1 VKLITGNKTLFYIL
15 AIAIFASNCLG
26 DTGQERKAASKVK
39 ISVTDFRNKELH
51 FNRHPERVVCLIESA
66 LTGIYMLGAQN
77 KIVGVS
83 SNIYSDNL
91 YAYYSRMDQRIADK
105 TLAVPGNWDYV
116 SIEKIVTLKPDLVI
130 IWSSQTEAIE
140 NIENFDIPVYG
151 VMLHSLD
158 DVIKEIKDFG
168 ILFNKENRSDSL
180 IRFTKNNLE
189 KIAEKTKGQNKK
201 RVYFAWMQG
210 ITETSGKNSMVDD
223 LIEASGGINVCDYPE
238 EHAVVNLEKI
248 VEWNPEAIVMWCN
261 DKTDPSDMMLI
272 TSLKNV
278 NAVQS
283 RRVFEFPSV
292 FECDLWTLKFQYA
305 SLLLVSWLY
314 PEKFSENELDSSS
327 DEIFKI
333 LYNTNI
339 NLSHEK

>member
-1 VKLITGNKTLFYIL
+1 MKLITGNKTLFYIL
-15 AIAIFASNCLG
+15 AIAILASNCLG
-26 DTGQERKAASKVK
+26 DTGQEQKAASKVK
-39 ISVTDFRNKELH
+39 ISVTDFRDKELH
-51 FNRHPERVVCLIESA
+51 FNTHPERVVCLIESA

-83 SNIYSDNL
+83 SNIYSENL
-91 YAYYSRMDQRIADK
+91 YVYYSKMDQRITDE
-105 TLAVPGNWDYV
+105 TLATPGNWDYV
-116 SIEKIVTLKPDLVI
+116 SIEEIVSLKPDLVI

-189 KIAEKTKGQNKK
+189 NIDEKTTGRNKK

-210 ITETSGKNSMVDD
+210 ITETSGKNSIVDD
-223 LIEASGGINVCDYPE
+223 LIDASGGINVCNYPE
-238 EHAVVNLEKI
+238 EHVVINLEKI
-248 VEWNPEAIVMWCN
+248 VEWNPEAIVMWYN
-261 DKTDPSDMMLI
+261 DKTDPSDLRQM

-283 RRVFEFPSV
+283 GRVFEFPSV

-305 SLLLVSWLY
+305 SLLLASWLY
-314 PEKFSENELDSSS
+314 PEEFSVKELDSSKN
-327 DEIFKI
+327 EIFKT

-339 NLSHEK
+339 DLSHEK

>member
-1 VKLITGNKTLFYIL
+1 MKLITGNKTLFYIL
-15 AIAIFASNCLG
+15 VFAILASNCMG
-26 DTGQERKAASKVK
+26 DAGQERKVSGEVK
-39 ISVTDFRNKELH
+39 ISVTDFRNKDLH

-66 LTGIYMLGAQN
+66 LTGIYMLGEEN
-77 KIVGVS
+77 KIIGVS
-83 SNIYSDNL
+83 SNIYSENL
-91 YAYYSRMDQRIADK
+91 YMHYSKMDQRIADK
-105 TLAVPGNWDYV
+105 TLAVPGSWDYV
-116 SIEKIVTLKPDLVI
+116 SIEEIVTLKPDLVI

-180 IRFTKNNLE
+180 IQFTKNNLE
-189 KIAEKTKGQNKK
+189 KIAEKTIGQNKK

-210 ITETSGKNSMVDD
+210 ITETSGKNSMVND
-223 LIEASGGINVCDYPE
+223 LIESSGGINVCDYPE

-248 VEWNPEAIVMWCN
+248 VEWDPEAIVMWCN
-261 DKTDPSDMMLI
+261 DKTDPSDIMLMS
-272 TSLKNV
+272 SLMNV

-283 RRVFEFPSV
+283 SHVFEFPSV

-305 SLLLVSWLY
+305 SLLLASWLY
-314 PEKFSENELDSSS
+314 PEKFSVNELDSLK
-327 DEIFKI
+327 DEIFKT

-339 NLSHEK
+339 DLSHEK

>member
-1 VKLITGNKTLFYIL
+1 MKLITGNKTLFYIL
-15 AIAIFASNCLG
+15 VFAILASNCMG
-26 DTGQERKAASKVK
+26 DAGQERKVSGEVK
-39 ISVTDFRNKELH
+39 ISVTDFRNKDLH

-66 LTGIYMLGAQN
+66 LTGIYMLGEEN
-77 KIVGVS
+77 KIIGVS
-83 SNIYSDNL
+83 SNIYSENL
-91 YAYYSRMDQRIADK
+91 YMHYSKMDQRIADK
-105 TLAVPGNWDYV
+105 TLAVPGSWDYV
-116 SIEKIVTLKPDLVI
+116 SIEEIVTLKPDLVI

-168 ILFNKENRSDSL
+168 ILFNKENRSESL

-189 KIAEKTKGQNKK
+189 KIAEKTIGQNKK

-210 ITETSGKNSMVDD
+210 ITETSGKNSMVND
-223 LIEASGGINVCDYPE
+223 LIESSGGINVCDYPE

-248 VEWNPEAIVMWCN
+248 VEWDPEAIVMWCN
-261 DKTDPSDMMLI
+261 DKTDPSDIMLMS
-272 TSLKNV
+272 SLMNV

-283 RRVFEFPSV
+283 SHVFEFPSV
-292 FECDLWTLKFQYA
+292 FESDLWTLKFQYA
-305 SLLLVSWLY
+305 SLLLASWLY
-314 PEKFSENELDSSS
+314 PEKFSVNELDSLK
-327 DEIFKI
+327 DEIFKT

-339 NLSHEK
+339 DLSHEK

>member
-1 VKLITGNKTLFYIL
+1 M
-15 AIAIFASNCLG
+15 G
-26 DTGQERKAASKVK
+26 DAGQERKVSGEVK
-39 ISVTDFRNKELH
+39 ISVTDFRNKDLH

-66 LTGIYMLGAQN
+66 LTGIYMLGEEN
-77 KIVGVS
+77 KIIGVS
-83 SNIYSDNL
+83 SNIYSENL
-91 YAYYSRMDQRIADK
+91 YMHYSKMDQRIADK
-105 TLAVPGNWDYV
+105 TLAVPGSWDYV
-116 SIEKIVTLKPDLVI
+116 SIEEIVTLKPDLVI

-168 ILFNKENRSDSL
+168 ILFNKENRSESL

-189 KIAEKTKGQNKK
+189 KIAEKTIGQNKK

-210 ITETSGKNSMVDD
+210 ITETSGKNSMVND
-223 LIEASGGINVCDYPE
+223 LIESSGGINVCDYPE

-248 VEWNPEAIVMWCN
+248 VEWDPEAIVMWCN
-261 DKTDPSDMMLI
+261 DKTDPSDIMLMS
-272 TSLKNV
+272 SLMNV

-283 RRVFEFPSV
+283 SHVFEFPSV
-292 FECDLWTLKFQYA
+292 FESDLWTLKFQYA
-305 SLLLVSWLY
+305 SLLLASWLY
-314 PEKFSENELDSSS
+314 PEKFSVNELDSLK
-327 DEIFKI
+327 DEIFKT

-339 NLSHEK
+339 DLSHEK

>member
-1 VKLITGNKTLFYIL
+1 M
-15 AIAIFASNCLG
+15 G
-26 DTGQERKAASKVK
+26 DAGQERKVSGEVK
-39 ISVTDFRNKELH
+39 ISVTDFRNKDLH

-66 LTGIYMLGAQN
+66 LTGIYMLGEEN
-77 KIVGVS
+77 KIIGVS
-83 SNIYSDNL
+83 SNIYSENL
-91 YAYYSRMDQRIADK
+91 YMHYSKMDQRIADK
-105 TLAVPGNWDYV
+105 TLAVPGSWDYV
-116 SIEKIVTLKPDLVI
+116 SIEEIVTLKPDLVI

-180 IRFTKNNLE
+180 IQFTKNNLE
-189 KIAEKTKGQNKK
+189 KIAEKTIGQNKK

-210 ITETSGKNSMVDD
+210 ITETSGKNSMVND
-223 LIEASGGINVCDYPE
+223 LIESSGGINVCDYPE

-248 VEWNPEAIVMWCN
+248 VEWDPEAIVMWCN
-261 DKTDPSDMMLI
+261 DKTDPSDIMLMS
-272 TSLKNV
+272 SLMNV

-283 RRVFEFPSV
+283 SHVFEFPSV

-305 SLLLVSWLY
+305 SLLLASWLY
-314 PEKFSENELDSSS
+314 PEKFSVNELDSLK
-327 DEIFKI
+327 DEIFKT

-339 NLSHEK
+339 DLSHEK

>member
-1 VKLITGNKTLFYIL
+1 MKLITGNKTLFYIL
-15 AIAIFASNCLG
+15 VFAILASNCMG
-26 DTGQERKAASKVK
+26 DAGQERKVSGEVK
-39 ISVTDFRNKELH
+39 ISVTDFRNKDLH

-66 LTGIYMLGAQN
+66 LTGIYMLGEEN

-83 SNIYSDNL
+83 SNIYSENL
-91 YAYYSRMDQRIADK
+91 YMHYSKMDQRIADK
-105 TLAVPGNWDYV
+105 TLAVPGSWDYV
-116 SIEKIVTLKPDLVI
+116 SIEEIVTLKPDLVI

-168 ILFNKENRSDSL
+168 ILFNKENRSESL

-189 KIAEKTKGQNKK
+189 KIAEKTIGQNKK

-210 ITETSGKNSMVDD
+210 ITETSGKNSMVND
-223 LIEASGGINVCDYPE
+223 LIESSGGINVCDYPE

-248 VEWNPEAIVMWCN
+248 VEWDPEAIVMWCN
-261 DKTDPSDMMLI
+261 DKTDPSDIMLMS
-272 TSLKNV
+272 SLMNV

-283 RRVFEFPSV
+283 SHVFEFPSV
-292 FECDLWTLKFQYA
+292 FESDLWTLKFQYA
-305 SLLLVSWLY
+305 SLLLASWLY
-314 PEKFSENELDSSS
+314 PEKFSVNELDSLK
-327 DEIFKI
+327 DEIFKT

-339 NLSHEK
+339 DLSHEK